1 MNYFFFIIIKG
12 ETFEPA
18 TQKNAAPRKHG
29 MQSLGKVPSAR
40 RPPANLP
47 SLKAETSIPA
57 IPPSQVSNEQTT
69 ANSASWADSNLSV
82 GTQNS
87 TITAV
92 SSNNNI
98 NNNPALSNINHNNTN
113 NNNNQ
118 VQGNQL
124 QQQQHHH
131 HQGALSNNTNS
142 NNNNN
147 TNNNNNNNNS
157 SSTWSAVATGGVKED
172 SALQPPLYQS
182 PQFQN
187 EFPSL
192 DGTLMATTSSGS
204 IQNVNAQQQ
213 QKLQNQNSFDSGGGN
228 LNLRPSTDVASWM
241 QQQQQLNSANSG
253 NVRGAGGENCQQG
266 NFQTPEIDG
275 PPKVMALMPSFLRG
289 GNTGIAN
296 INSVPSSVQSG
307 PQNQPNYQHNK
318 SNMNNNNNNNGMGNR
333 SGRQNNNN
341 NNNKYDNSSH
351 YNEYSN
357 GLPPRHRQQPPRHY
371 SGRQNNNNNNNN
383 NNSNNDDRNSFEP
396 EVIVQRPIIKEE
408 ELERIDSL
416 ARDDAWSKHD
426 EVDYNKK
433 LQFSDDE
440 ADDLKMKDDRK
451 IDGKLCDISKIM
463 VKTN

>member
-1 MNYFFFIIIKG
+1 
-12 ETFEPA
+12 
-18 TQKNAAPRKHG
+18 

-113 NNNNQ
+113 NNNNNQ

-147 TNNNNNNNNS
+147 TNNNNNNS

-253 NVRGAGGENCQQG
+253 NVRGVGGENCQQG

-318 SNMNNNNNNNGMGNR
+318 SNMNNNNNNGMGNR